1 MEYRLEE
8 IPRKNKNYHFNN
20 NNMGHILNKDLFDD
34 PRDLEIAKLRF
45 AISKFKEYDKKR
57 KGYYKSVIEENERM
71 RQELEEKNA
80 GPVPTRK
87 KDELI
92 KQLRAKV
99 KALNVKL
106 ANYGLSVDGVDAD
119 EIARMRD
126 ENRLNAEVRRLRET
140 NNTLI
145 YELNQ
150 EKEKNKK

>member
-1 MEYRLEE
+1 
-8 IPRKNKNYHFNN
+8 
-20 NNMGHILNKDLFDD
+20 MGHIFNKDLYDD

-45 AISKFKEYDKKR
+45 TISKFKEYDQKR
-57 KGYYKSVIEENERM
+57 KDYYKSVIEENERM

-80 GPVPTRK
+80 EPVPTYK

-99 KALNVKL
+99 KALNIKL
-106 ANYGLSVDGVDAD
+106 TNYGLSMDGVDAD
-119 EIARMRD
+119 EIARMRE
-126 ENRLNAEVRRLRET
+126 ENRLNAWKSQIEHLNAEVHRLRET

-145 YELNQ
+145 YKLSQ